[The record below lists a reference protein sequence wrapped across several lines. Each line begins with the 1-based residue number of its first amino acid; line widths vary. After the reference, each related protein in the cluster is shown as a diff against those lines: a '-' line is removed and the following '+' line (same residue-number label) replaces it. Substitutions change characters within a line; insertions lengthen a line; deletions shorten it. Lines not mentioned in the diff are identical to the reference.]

1 MIEVKSIPPNEID
14 EVVRIHQA
22 AFEGFFLTDLGP
34 DFLRLYYSSL
44 AASKSGILKGCYED
58 GQLLAFSAS
67 ALHAAG
73 FNKKLVRENFSKFF
87 IFGIK
92 FLIKDF
98 RILVRLLKN
107 FSKKSNNTHSDTG
120 NYAELLS
127 IGVDTNQQGKGLG
140 KSLLVQLEEDVKA
153 KGVFTLSL
161 TTDFHN
167 NDKVVGFYKTMGY
180 EVFYDFTTYPD
191 RKMYRMIKT
200 IK

>member
-1 MIEVKSIPPNEID
+1 MIEVKSIPLNEID
-14 EVVRIHQA
+14 KVVTIHQA
-22 AFEGFFLTDLGP
+22 AFEGFFLTELGH
-34 DFLRLYYSSL
+34 DFLKLYYSSL
-44 AASKSGILKGCYED
+44 AASESGILKGCYED

-73 FNKKLVRENFSKFF
+73 FNKKLIKENFSKFF
-87 IFGIK
+87 VFGVK
-92 FLIKDF
+92 FLFKDF

-107 FSKKSNNTHSDTG
+107 FSKNNNDTHNDNG

-153 KGVFTLSL
+153 KGIFILSL
-161 TTDFHN
+161 TTDFFD

-180 EVFYDFTTYPD
+180 EVFYDFTTYPN
-191 RKMYRMIKT
+191 RRMYRMIKT